1 MFHFISANSIHTF
14 RARFNLT
21 LSDSHDPEKV
31 LLMVQEKLVSTHVES
46 AERLRFRGSLGDR
59 AASFEAKMHIT
70 DRKVVQLGVHLDQG
84 AQV

>member
-1 MFHFISANSIHTF
+1 
-14 RARFNLT
+14 
-21 LSDSHDPEKV
+21 
-31 LLMVQEKLVSTHVES
+31 MVQEKLVATHVES

-59 AASFEAKMHIT
+59 AASFEAEMHVT